1 MRRFEIA
8 PTVGKQCYIYSYDE
22 DTGRVEYLLNDGRIV
37 GGPGV
42 SEAEL
47 AKYYFASR
55 EEAQTALIAAKIR
68 GDAL

>member
-1 MRRFEIA
+1 MRIFGIA
-8 PTVGKQCYIYSYDE
+8 PTVDKRCYIYSYDE
-22 DTGRVEYLLNDGRIV
+22 DTERVEYLLNDGRIV
-37 GGPGV
+37 DGPGV

-47 AKYYFASR
+47 TKYYFASR